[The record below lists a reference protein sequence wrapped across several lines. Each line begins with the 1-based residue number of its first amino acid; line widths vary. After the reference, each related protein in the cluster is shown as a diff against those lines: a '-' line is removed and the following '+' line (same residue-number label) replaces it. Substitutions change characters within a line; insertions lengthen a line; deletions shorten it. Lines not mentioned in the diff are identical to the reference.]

1 MSHAKRLV
9 DRDAVRAAVRAFPE
23 LRSLVD
29 LRRGGDWAFTAVVR
43 HRAVVSL
50 HGVRTWPGGWADA
63 LGLLYTT
70 DAQAVRT
77 NRHGETVWK
86 RDGGLVEVIGALL
99 ELPPPHA
106 RTAPHLAIGT
116 APLRIP

>member
-1 MSHAKRLV
+1 MIGANRLV
-9 DRDAVRAAVRAFPE
+9 DANAVRAAVGAFPE
-23 LRSLVD
+23 LQSLVD
-29 LRRGGDWAFTAVVR
+29 LQRAGGWEFTAVVLD
-43 HRAVVSL
+43 RAVVSL